1 MSNKDLYYF
10 YYYHYFF
17 IIIII
22 TEVQFSDW
30 TKTLCNKTKK
40 AKEILPFVTAY
51 NPATPNLKK
60 VLMLKTKLV
69 CHILVNT
76 EDEMRNYTNFN
87 DAAQSFLTKI
97 KNTTPIANREAYHQ
111 TLINKGTFQINHM

>member
-1 MSNKDLYYF
+1 MF
-10 YYYHYFF
+10 YPGCGPS
-17 IIIII
+17 I
-22 TEVQFSDW
+22 FS
-30 TKTLCNKTKK
+30 LSSLL
-40 AKEILPFVTAY
+40 E
-51 NPATPNLKK
+51 
-60 VLMLKTKLV
+60 TKLV

-111 TLINKGTFQINHM
+111 TPTNKGTFQINHM